1 MGWSER
7 SNFLACPNFFLLDL
21 EFGYKPVNEPN
32 SLLKVGNVLIPVKVH
47 IETRPNLTILDTACL
62 PSPLAIDL
70 PGPALALVL
79 LAGEGG
85 RRQPTPPMLRLVIM
99 PLMLEMYD
107 IQLLF
112 GLLELVSEPGHLL
125 LVGLLALLQL
135 HLQVGQLLHG
145 LLDALLVFVQHAV
158 RGPVLW
164 LQGLV
169 YVL

>member
-1 MGWSER
+1 
-7 SNFLACPNFFLLDL
+7 
-21 EFGYKPVNEPN
+21 
-32 SLLKVGNVLIPVKVH
+32 
-47 IETRPNLTILDTACL
+47 
-62 PSPLAIDL
+62 
-70 PGPALALVL
+70 
-79 LAGEGG
+79 
-85 RRQPTPPMLRLVIM
+85 MLRLVIM

-158 RGPVLW
+158 RGPVL
-164 LQGLV
+164 
-169 YVL
+169 